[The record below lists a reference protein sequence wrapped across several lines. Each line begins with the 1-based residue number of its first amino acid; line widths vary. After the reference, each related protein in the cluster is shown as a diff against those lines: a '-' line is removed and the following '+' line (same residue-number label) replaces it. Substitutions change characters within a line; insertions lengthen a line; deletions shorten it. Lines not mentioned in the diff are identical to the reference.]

1 LFELSSVIICLQQLK
16 GMDELTPF
24 GMSFAF
30 LIMKLILKDKAK

>member
-1 LFELSSVIICLQQLK
+1 
-16 GMDELTPF
+16 MDELTPF